1 LGDAQE
7 QLTRFVILGLVTG
20 INRGTVLVQ
29 IPVRSTGMTFG
40 AMAGLTRLFLYV
52 ALPCGA
58 AEGQNEGLIGESRY
72 AGQWPAAVR

>member
-1 LGDAQE
+1 
-7 QLTRFVILGLVTG
+7 
-20 INRGTVLVQ
+20 
-29 IPVRSTGMTFG
+29 MTFG